1 MGTYICQQTF
11 IEAKMKGFRWQYFTW
26 QLVYNQGVHGY
37 TEITY
42 PVAFSRFCYP
52 VFVHIGNDA
61 GVNIIESYNSN
72 LTTLKLH
79 FNYQTS
85 NEFRAIII
93 GI

>member
-1 MGTYICQQTF
+1 M
-11 IEAKMKGFRWQYFTW
+11 
-26 QLVYNQGVHGY
+26 
-37 TEITY
+37 
-42 PVAFSRFCYP
+42 AFSRFCYP

-61 GVNIIESYNSN
+61 GVNIIESYDSN

-85 NEFRAIII
+85 NEFRAIVI